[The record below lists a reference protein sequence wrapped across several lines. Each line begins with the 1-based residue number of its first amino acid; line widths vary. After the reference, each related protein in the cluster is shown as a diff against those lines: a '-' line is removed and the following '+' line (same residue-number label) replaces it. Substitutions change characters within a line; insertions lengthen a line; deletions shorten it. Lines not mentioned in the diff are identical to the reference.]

1 MEKTTI
7 SNIETGITKEC
18 DIIYKNDKRL
28 EVVIEKTTVKVVLM
42 KNIPSQEFYIGKF
55 SNMDFRSTG
64 R

>member
-28 EVVIEKTTVKVVLM
+28 EVVIEKTTVKVVLK
-42 KNIPSQEFYIGKF
+42 KNIPSEEFYIGKV